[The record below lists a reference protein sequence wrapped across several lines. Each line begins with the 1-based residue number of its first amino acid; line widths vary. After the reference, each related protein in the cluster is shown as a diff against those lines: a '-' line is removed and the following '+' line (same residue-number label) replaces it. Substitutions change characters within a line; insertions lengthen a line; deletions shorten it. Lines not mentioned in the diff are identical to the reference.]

1 MPCERISSRLTEEKV
16 MPETLIAANGIEVVY
31 RARRRAGR
39 GEIGGVKVLHGVD
52 IYIDRHE
59 TIGIVGESGSGKS
72 TLGRALLRLTEVT
85 AGSITFEGRNITHLP
100 DSQIVP
106 LRRRMQMIFQDPMS
120 SLNPRRSI
128 RQILTEPLLFHRV
141 ATDKADA
148 NRRVRRFFERV
159 ALPLS
164 CLDRAPH
171 ELSGGQRQR
180 VGIARAALLEPDF
193 VLADEIVSGLDV
205 STQAQTL
212 NLLKALSRE
221 MGLAMAFISHDL
233 SVIRSV
239 CDRVY
244 VMRHGVITE
253 HGRCDHVFAQPK
265 DPYTQLLID
274 AIPLPRIDP
283 GWLTRGTDGGN
294 Q

>member
-1 MPCERISSRLTEEKV
+1 
-16 MPETLIAANGIEVVY
+16 MPETLIAATGIEVVY
-31 RARRRAGR
+31 RARRRSQGST
-39 GEIGGVKVLHGVD
+39 GEHKVLHGID
-52 IYIDRHE
+52 INVDRHE
-59 TIGIVGESGSGKS
+59 TVGIVGESGSGKS

-85 AGSITFEGRNITHLP
+85 KGSIAFDGTDITHLP
-100 DSQIVP
+100 ERQIRP
-106 LRRRMQMIFQDPMS
+106 MRRRMQMIFQDPMS

-128 RQILTEPLLFHRV
+128 RRILTEPLLFHRV
-141 ATDKADA
+141 TANSADA
-148 NRRVRRFFERV
+148 ERRVRKFFDRV
-159 ALPLS
+159 GLPLS
-164 CLDRAPH
+164 CLDRSPH

-212 NLLKALSRE
+212 NLLKALTRE

-244 VMRHGVITE
+244 VMRHGLIVE
-253 HGRCDHVFAQPK
+253 HGRCDDIFANPRE
-265 DPYTQLLID
+265 PYTKLLID

-283 GWLTRGTDGGN
+283 GWLDRGRAEQISEAALAN
-294 Q
+294 